1 MLYEWLER
9 TLVYSYRLR
18 IDLFSFS
25 GEEIDVCINLERKY
39 RANWQFLSH
48 DRESEGV
55 EEGIEGRRLVDRVL
69 FN

>member
-1 MLYEWLER
+1 MNCWREHYI
-9 TLVYSYRLR
+9 R
-18 IDLFSFS
+18 IAFILTCSLS

-55 EEGIEGRRLVDRVL
+55 EEGMSRVGRSCSFQLT
-69 FN
+69 

>member
-1 MLYEWLER
+1 MNCWREHCI
-9 TLVYSYRLR
+9 R
-18 IDLFSFS
+18 IAFVSTCSLS
-25 GEEIDVCINLERKY
+25 GEEIDVCINLEREY

>member
-1 MLYEWLER
+1 MNGWREHWCI
-9 TLVYSYRLR
+9 R
-18 IDLFSFS
+18 IAFVSLS
-25 GEEIDVCINLERKY
+25 GKEIDVCINFEREY

-55 EEGIEGRRLVDRVL
+55 EEGIEGRRLIDRVL